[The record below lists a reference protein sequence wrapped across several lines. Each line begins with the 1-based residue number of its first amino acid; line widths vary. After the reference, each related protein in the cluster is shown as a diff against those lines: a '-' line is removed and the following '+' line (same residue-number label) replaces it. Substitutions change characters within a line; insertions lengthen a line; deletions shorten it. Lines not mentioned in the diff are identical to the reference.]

1 MPVCGIY
8 GCSNRPNIQKE
19 FSYFKV
25 PKILTNQGDK
35 TRELSSER
43 RRLWKAAI
51 NRKDIQSE
59 EKMGKTPLFAQNI
72 LLVVS
77 KYDICV
83 YFSLNM
89 KSFPFEIFSA

>member
-59 EKMGKTPLFAQNI
+59 EKWKNTVVCSKHFVGGK
-72 LLVVS
+72 
-77 KYDICV
+77 
-83 YFSLNM
+83 
-89 KSFPFEIFSA
+89 